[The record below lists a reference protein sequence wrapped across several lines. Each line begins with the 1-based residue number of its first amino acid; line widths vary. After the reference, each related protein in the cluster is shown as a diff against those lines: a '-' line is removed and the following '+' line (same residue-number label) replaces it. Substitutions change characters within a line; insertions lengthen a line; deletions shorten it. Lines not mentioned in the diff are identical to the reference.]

1 MEAFFI
7 DKKEE
12 DGKFVGDRPSSYY
25 MEMGFTPHNP
35 KIFK

>member
-12 DGKFVGDRPSSYY
+12 DGKFVGDRPSSY
-25 MEMGFTPHNP
+25 MEMGFNPHNP